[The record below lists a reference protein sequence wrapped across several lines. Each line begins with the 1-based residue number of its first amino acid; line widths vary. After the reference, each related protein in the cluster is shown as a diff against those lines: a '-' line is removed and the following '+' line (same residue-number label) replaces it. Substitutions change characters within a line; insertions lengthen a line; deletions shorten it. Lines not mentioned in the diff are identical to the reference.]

1 MFDDEPVQQL
11 GFKNVYR
18 NGKAIGFQILHRD
31 GNYRGLWLSQ
41 MSWSVMVDGELFPRE
56 AITLTLKGKTYT
68 LDEAEQSPTVH
79 WGKFDL
85 MQINVAKP
93 GGLKMG
99 VHKVTV
105 NWCSGDANENSPR
118 RANEHYGGNSVVECV
133 IIHEQ
138 KA

>member
-11 GFKNVYR
+11 GFKNIYR
-18 NGKAIGFQILHRD
+18 NGKAVGFQILHRN

-41 MSWSVMVDGELFPRE
+41 MSWAVMVDGELFPRE
-56 AITLTLKGKTYT
+56 AITLTLKGNTYT
-68 LDEAEQSPTVH
+68 LEEAEQRSDVH
-79 WGKFDL
+79 WGKYDL

-105 NWCSGDANENSPR
+105 NWCQGDADENNPR
-118 RANEHYGGNSVVECV
+118 RPNEHYPGNSVVDCV
-133 IIHEQ
+133 IIY
-138 KA
+138 